1 MAPPPSANLPLGERI
16 LALAQT
22 LQFAWFSGYQPD
34 LVNNDKNEHYHISIE
49 EETAN
54 SFRGRHLVL
63 ILCIVRYL
71 LSYVTF
77 NYYSGWARFTYRLS
91 FLSAALTYGI
101 VVYKTWRARQKV
113 GAKYPGGVI
122 GILSDE
128 NVQYLVLALVWL
140 LAPQYPLA
148 LLPYGIYSV
157 FHVATYT
164 RSNVIPTI
172 QPNKAPASAPAAGA
186 KPQANPLAEAIGSFV
201 KSYYDASMSVVS
213 ALEILLWG
221 RIFLSALLFQSRSW
235 LLLGLY
241 TAFLR
246 ARFSQSTHVQNSF
259 NALEL
264 RVDSLV
270 GAQGTPPA
278 ARSVWEG
285 IKGAT
290 RQFYV
295 LTDVSKYINGS
306 NVPKKT
312 S

>member
-16 LALAQT
+16 LALAKT
-22 LQFAWFSGYQPD
+22 LQFAWFSG
-34 LVNNDKNEHYHISIE
+34 
-49 EETAN
+49 
-54 SFRGRHLVL
+54 HLVL
-63 ILCIVRYL
+63 LLCIFRYT
-71 LSYVTF
+71 LSYITF
-77 NYYSGWARFTYRLS
+77 NYNSRWARFTYRLS

-113 GAKYPGGVI
+113 GAKYPGGAV

-128 NVQYLVLALVWL
+128 NVQYLVMALIWL
-140 LAPQYPLA
+140 LTPQYPLA

-172 QPNKAPASAPAAGA
+172 QPNKAPAGASGA
-186 KPQANPLAEAIGSFV
+186 KPQGSPLAEAIGSFV
-201 KSYYDASMSVVS
+201 KTYYDASMSVVS
-213 ALEILLWG
+213 ALEILLWL
-221 RIFLSALLFQSRSW
+221 RIFLSAALFQSRSW
-235 LLLGLY
+235 ILLGVY

-259 NALEL
+259 NQLEL

-270 GAQGTPPA
+270 GSQGTPPI

-285 IKGAT
+285 VKGGA
-290 RQFYV
+290 RQFHSA
-295 LTDVSKYINGS
+295 TDLSKYVNGS
-306 NVPKKT
+306 AVPKKT

>member
-16 LALAQT
+16 LALVQT
-22 LQFAWFSGYQPD
+22 LQFAWFSG
-34 LVNNDKNEHYHISIE
+34 
-49 EETAN
+49 
-54 SFRGRHLVL
+54 HLVL
-63 ILCIVRYL
+63 ILCIIRYTF
-71 LSYVTF
+71 SYITF

-113 GAKYPGGVI
+113 GARNPGGIV

-128 NVQYLVLALVWL
+128 NIQYLALALVWL

-164 RSNVIPTI
+164 RSNVLPTL
-172 QPNKAPASAPAAGA
+172 QPNKAPAGAPGA
-186 KPQANPLAEAIGSFV
+186 KPQGSPLADSIGSFV
-201 KSYYDASMSVVS
+201 KTYYDASMSVVS
-213 ALEILLWG
+213 SLEICLWL
-221 RIFLSALLFQSRSW
+221 RILLSAALFQNRSW
-235 LLLGLY
+235 ILLGLY

-246 ARFSQSTHVQNSF
+246 ARFSQSSHVQNSF

-264 RVDSLV
+264 RVDSVV

-285 IKGAT
+285 VKGGT
-290 RQFYV
+290 RQFYAA
-295 LTDVSKYINGS
+295 TDLSKYTGGS
-306 NVPKKT
+306 GVPKKT